1 MSTKDNLDA
10 KDNSDAKDNWDDSD
24 EEGDDAPLQTA
35 KGDDLL
41 RFELYKPED
50 IVAPVETDEEEYP
63 KAYAEHKEGN
73 VASASEEDYLEDY
86 ESDEYDD
93 YEDQIDKKLGRYV
106 SCR

>member
-10 KDNSDAKDNWDDSD
+10 KDNSGAKDNWDDSD
-24 EEGDDAPLQTA
+24 EEGDDAPLQAA

-50 IVAPVETDEEEYP
+50 IVAPVETDEEEEDYP
-63 KAYAEHKEGN
+63 QAEHKEVV
-73 VASASEEDYLEDY
+73 VASAAEEDYLEDY
-86 ESDEYDD
+86 ESDEYDV